1 MTRSPAA
8 PVSRPVPD
16 GPATTAPAS
25 PAPPRRRVLIAWIL
39 DVTRPVL
46 RPLAASAACRVADLL
61 AGVGL
66 FSLGA
71 ATIMRLGG
79 DLAAGR
85 PAPMPWGTL
94 LVMALLALAKA
105 VLRYGEQFLGH
116 LVAFK
121 SLELLRAEIFR
132 ALVPRAP
139 RVMATS
145 RSGDLL
151 ARATKDVDRIEVFFA
166 HTFAPVVSAV
176 IVPLVVVG
184 VVGAA
189 VSWTL
194 AGLAALFLLGS
205 LLLAPLAGWRTSLS
219 SSRDV
224 TARRAL
230 LTQHVTDSVQGMAEV
245 VGYGRRY
252 ERLEEMG
259 QIDQG
264 IIRAGSPGRRW
275 MSLRRGLTQLLTLGG
290 PVAVAASGTSL
301 VRAGSVSAPALAAT
315 VAALLRLTE
324 TVRGI
329 EELTGSLNASF
340 AAAERVHAVVHAPV
354 EVPDGTVE
362 LPHAVAHEVTWED
375 VSYSYPGAATQ
386 AVTAVSATA
395 RAGAWTCLVGAS
407 GSGKSTLAQL
417 LLRFDDPTAGRVE
430 VDGQDVR
437 ELTGD
442 SLRREVVLVTQRAHL
457 FRASVAD
464 NVRLAAPQAS
474 DEDVRQ
480 ACRAAGIEAD
490 ILAMPQGYDTLVGE
504 RGASVSGGQR
514 QRLALARAL
523 LARPSVLVLDEFTS
537 HLDPALDAQVRA
549 SVREWTRGSTV
560 IEITHRLSGT
570 ELADHVVVMDDGRVL
585 EAGTAE
591 ELASHDG
598 AFSRLRRRERV
609 SA

>member
-1 MTRSPAA
+1 M
-8 PVSRPVPD
+8 
-16 GPATTAPAS
+16 
-25 PAPPRRRVLIAWIL
+25 
-39 DVTRPVL
+39 
-46 RPLAASAACRVADLL
+46 
-61 AGVGL
+61 GL

-94 LVMALLALAKA
+94 LVMSLLSLAKA

-205 LLLAPLAGWRTSLS
+205 LLLAPLAGWRASLS

-259 QIDQG
+259 RIDQG
-264 IIRAGSPGRRW
+264 IVRAGSAGRRW

-290 PVAVAASGTSL
+290 PVAVAASGTGL

-474 DEDVRQ
+474 DEEVRQ

-490 ILAMPQGYDTLVGE
+490 VLAMPQGYDTLVGE

-549 SVREWTRGSTV
+549 SVREWTRGATV

-609 SA
+609 SV

>member
-8 PVSRPVPD
+8 PASRPVLD

-39 DVTRPVL
+39 DVPRPVL

-71 ATIMRLGG
+71 ATIMHLGG

-189 VSWTL
+189 VPWTL

-264 IIRAGSPGRRW
+264 IIRAGAPGRRW

-290 PVAVAASGTSL
+290 PVAVAASGTGL

-386 AVTAVSATA
+386 AVTAVSVTA

-474 DEDVRQ
+474 DEEVRQ

-490 ILAMPQGYDTLVGE
+490 VLAMPQGYDTLVGE

-549 SVREWTRGSTV
+549 SVREWTRGATV

>member
-8 PVSRPVPD
+8 PASRPVPD

-61 AGVGL
+61 AVGL

-79 DLAAGR
+79 DLAAGS

-205 LLLAPLAGWRTSLS
+205 LLLAPLAGWRASLS

-259 QIDQG
+259 RIDQG
-264 IIRAGSPGRRW
+264 IVRAGAPGRRW

-290 PVAVAASGTSL
+290 PVAVAASGTGL

-457 FRASVAD
+457 FCASVAD

-490 ILAMPQGYDTLVGE
+490 VLAMPQGYDTLVGE

-549 SVREWTRGSTV
+549 SVREWTRGATV

>member
-1 MTRSPAA
+1 MTRSLAA
-8 PVSRPVPD
+8 PASRPVPD
-16 GPATTAPAS
+16 GPATTAPTS

-205 LLLAPLAGWRTSLS
+205 LLLAPLAGWRASLS

-259 QIDQG
+259 RIDQG
-264 IIRAGSPGRRW
+264 IVRAGSAGRRW

-290 PVAVAASGTSL
+290 PVAVAASGTGL

-386 AVTAVSATA
+386 AVSATA

-474 DEDVRQ
+474 DEEVRQ

-490 ILAMPQGYDTLVGE
+490 VLAMPQGYDTLVGE

-549 SVREWTRGSTV
+549 SVREWTRGATV

-609 SA
+609 SV